1 MTKYRL
7 EIEVFEGNAGPAP
20 SGNLAQD
27 GVCAWLHHGGVR
39 VGDRF
44 DYPADSGKMCPWLL
58 DSVRGFAR
66 VLMYGGELPWTYA
79 GTPYEKVCD
88 QEGVTTEFVRCPD
101 PASPVV
107 VKLIRTRVEE

>member
-1 MTKYRL
+1 MPGYRL
-7 EIEVFEGNAGPAP
+7 EIEIFEGNGGPAP

-27 GVCAWLHHGGVR
+27 GVCAWMRHAGVK

-44 DYPADSGKMCPWLL
+44 AYPSDSGKMCPWLL
-58 DSVRGFAR
+58 DSLAGFAR

-79 GTPYEKVCD
+79 GTPYEKVLNQD
-88 QEGVTTEFVRCPD
+88 GVTTEFARCPD

-107 VKLIRTRVEE
+107 VKLIRTKVVE